1 MSQISITALDEGSYG
16 VEVVEG
22 QRSTM
27 HRVTVPRSLLD
38 ALGLEDADAEA
49 LVRESF
55 EFLLEREPP
64 TSILLEFSLDTIPQ
78 YFPEYEQELKRR
90 LDR

>member
-1 MSQISITALDEGSYG
+1 MSQISITALDEGAFG

-22 QRSTM
+22 QRSTR
-27 HRVTVPRSLLD
+27 HRVTVPPALLD
-38 ALGLEDADAEA
+38 ALGLDDGDAERV
-49 LVRESF
+49 VRESF

-64 TSILLEFSLDTIPQ
+64 TSILLEFSLDAITR
-78 YFPEYEQELKRR
+78 YFPEYEQELKTR